1 MAKSK
6 KNTPR
11 KFNFSLSLAGLLSSV
26 VFVGLALIWSFIL
39 GVIVGRGYHPQSLV
53 LDSQKKSTAE
63 KKQEKKQKIRESEV
77 LKPEELEF
85 YEVLSHPEEKAA
97 RDSGAICRFSSKGEE
112 KDSRVSSEKPEE
124 RLEKKQNVLR
134 YLYTYQVAAFR
145 DKKKA
150 LSLKKRIN
158 RTGLNCRLK
167 KVHKNNKIWHR
178 IFVTFKGRPQE
189 TRLIKEKLA
198 HLGIENPFLK
208 DKESLGP

>member
-11 KFNFSLSLAGLLSSV
+11 KFDFSLSLAGLLSCV

-53 LDSQKKSTAE
+53 LDSQKKITAG

-77 LKPEELEF
+77 LKPEDLEF
-85 YEVLSHPEEKAA
+85 YESLSHPKESAA
-97 RDSGAICRFSSKGEE
+97 RDSGAISGSSSKGEG
-112 KDSRVSSEKPEE
+112 KDSQVSGEKPEK
-124 RLEKKQNVLR
+124 RLKKKQNLLR

-145 DKKKA
+145 DKNKA
-150 LSLKKRIN
+150 LRLKKRIN
-158 RTGLNCRLK
+158 RAGLNCRLK
-167 KVHKNNKIWHR
+167 RIYKNNKIWNR

-208 DKESLGP
+208 DKESIGP